1 MLVIT
6 NIKKFIFK
14 KNTKEKRYLN
24 FTLLKSHLIYF
35 FKFLLFLILTT
46 YIILA
51 KLNKL
56 TTQTIEEKNKF
67 DILILFQQKMIEIII
82 FKIKI
87 FPKAIINIGLNGDKE

>member
-1 MLVIT
+1 M
-6 NIKKFIFK
+6 
-14 KNTKEKRYLN
+14 
-24 FTLLKSHLIYF
+24 
-35 FKFLLFLILTT
+35 TT